1 MASPQYSGRPR
12 KFLDDNGKNVNATF
26 MVQDDGE
33 SLSVILESAGA
44 KDYNRQYDEG
54 LRILLRRL
62 SEWSTTILRV
72 AVDSSRARERLA
84 VEEHRVLPSFREP
97 IRMPPFNALEP
108 LRLAMQRE
116 QQGIGQKPGAK
127 GGNRQKRIRI
137 RVSIP
142 EARTPQALERLIQG
156 EDGPR
161 AHAARE
167 FISLPAPDPFSGPAY
182 DPSDKKD
189 ERKRMWAQIRVRMG
203 QGPFREQ
210 LLRAYG
216 ARCPISGCD
225 ATDALEAAHI
235 QPYRGLHT
243 HHVENGLLLRADL
256 HTLFDMSL
264 LSVASSDWSVVLS
277 PSLRE
282 GSYRKLHGS
291 ELRPMK
297 GGARPSLRAIDEHR
311 AGCGF

>member
-1 MASPQYSGRPR
+1 MVSILYSGRPH
-12 KFLDDNGKNVNATF
+12 KFLDDNGNDINSTF
-26 MVQDDGE
+26 LVEEDGE

-54 LRILLRRL
+54 LRLLLRRL

-72 AVDSSRARERLA
+72 AVDSSKAREKLA
-84 VEEHRVLPSFREP
+84 VEEQRVLPSFREP
-97 IRMPPFNALEP
+97 MRMPPFNNLEP

-116 QQGIGQKPGAK
+116 QQSIGQKPGAK

-142 EARTPQALERLIQG
+142 EARTPQLLERLILG

-182 DPSDKKD
+182 DPSEKKD
-189 ERKRMWAQIRVRMG
+189 ERKRMWAQIRVRLG

-235 QPYRGLHT
+235 QPYRGTQT

-264 LSVASSDWSVVLS
+264 LTVASSDWSVVLS

-282 GSYRKLHGS
+282 GSYRRLHGS
-291 ELRPMK
+291 EVRPMT
-297 GGARPSLRAIDEHR
+297 GGHRPNARAIDGHR
-311 AGCGF
+311 EACGF